1 MGISFFLDF
10 ECFFLEEVLS
20 LFLGRCSLGIVV
32 DVGKMETEVFVVDIN
47 DVSSGAFGFII
58 FSLVVCSAHHL

>member
-47 DVSSGAFGFII
+47 DVSSGA
-58 FSLVVCSAHHL
+58 LVL